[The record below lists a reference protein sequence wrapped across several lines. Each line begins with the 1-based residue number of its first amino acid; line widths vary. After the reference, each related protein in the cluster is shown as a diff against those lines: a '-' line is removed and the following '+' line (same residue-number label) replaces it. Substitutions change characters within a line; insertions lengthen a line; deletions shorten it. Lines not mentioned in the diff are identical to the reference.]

1 MAETLFFAGEATS
14 RTHPATMHGAF
25 LSGNR
30 EAARVHAA
38 LKKRGKTRKTAGKQ
52 TRGPIPGT
60 GDAWARAPAGK
71 ETETKAFFENAAGR
85 VGEWR
90 GA

>member
-1 MAETLFFAGEATS
+1 MYK
-14 RTHPATMHGAF
+14 RQTMHGAF

-38 LKKRGKTRKTAGKQ
+38 LKKRGKTRKTTGKRGK
-52 TRGPIPGT
+52 RGPIPGT

-71 ETETKAFFENAAGR
+71 ETKD
-85 VGEWR
+85 VGVF
-90 GA
+90 